1 VSRFVDAGAVF
12 AGWIGLGMA
21 VVLAIAFE
29 LVIPVQLI
37 VFLLAP
43 LMGVLIGLYANVRSE
58 RWRPRPRVLAN
69 AAWAGLVTGVGIA
82 LLYVVIRLVFVYGDT
97 GALPTGVSLE
107 CRTGPDCAYT
117 RYLEA
122 GRSDDLEREGI
133 TDAASFEATVLREL
147 ALAGT
152 TLMVLTL
159 GGGLAGGA
167 GRALSSRGSQELRA
181 AA

>member
-1 VSRFVDAGAVF
+1 MSRFVDAGAVF

-43 LMGVLIGLYANVRSE
+43 LMGVVIGVYANVRSE

-69 AAWAGLVTGVGIA
+69 AAWAGLVTGLGIA
-82 LLYVVIRLVFVYGDT
+82 LLYVVLRLVFVYGDT
-97 GALPTGVSLE
+97 GALPTGLSLD
-107 CRTGPDCAYT
+107 CRTGPECTYT

-122 GRSDDLEREGI
+122 GRAVELARAGI
-133 TDAASFEATVLREL
+133 TDAASFEAALLREL
-147 ALAGT
+147 AFGGGA
-152 TLMVLTL
+152 LMVLTL
-159 GGGLAGGA
+159 GGSLAGGA
-167 GRALSSRGSQELRA
+167 GRALSSKGRRELPA
-181 AA
+181 TA